1 MNNITLIE
9 AKKHLNVEFSEDDSY
24 ITDLISV
31 AIVAIQNHTGR
42 DFTLGEIPT
51 PVKHAALL
59 LVGNLYANREPVS
72 FGQAY
77 KVPLSYEYLLAPYI
91 KY

>member
-1 MNNITLIE
+1 MNDITLIE
-9 AKKHLNVEFSEDDSY
+9 AKKHLNVDYSEDDSY
-24 ITDLISV
+24 ISDLINV
-31 AIVAIQNHTGR
+31 AFYAVQNHTGR
-42 DFTLGEIPT
+42 DYTTEVIPL

-77 KVPLSYEYLLAPYI
+77 KVPLSYEYLLSPYI